1 MGRLLLMRHAK
12 SSWSKPGLSDHDR
25 PLNDRGLRDAPRMGA
40 WLEEQ
45 GLRPDRILSST
56 ALRARTTAELVAGTW
71 ESPPGIH
78 LYRELYLSTPQT
90 MLETIMSECRE
101 EGCLMLVAHNPGIED
116 FIHETTSRLE
126 ECPTGVIASLS
137 FERSWRDILEYPTAA
152 LDDIWRPK
160 ELLDSQSR

>member
-40 WLEEQ
+40 WLDEQ

-56 ALRARTTAELVAGTW
+56 ALRARTTAELVASTW
-71 ESPPGIH
+71 ESSPDVH
-78 LYRELYLSTPQT
+78 LYQELYLSTPQT

-101 EGCLMLVAHNPGIED
+101 EECILLVAHNPGVED
-116 FIHETTSRLE
+116 FIHATTACLE
-126 ECPTGVIASLS
+126 GCPTAVIASLS
-137 FERSWRDILEYPTAA
+137 FEKCWMDILESPSAT
-152 LDDIWRPK
+152 LDAIWRPK
-160 ELLDSQSR
+160 ELPSTQSR